1 MRIARH
7 GERGITVIE
16 LLVATAVFALFVI
29 IVDAV
34 FFTANRSSKKAELA
48 ADVQQNAR
56 IAVERLTR
64 EIRESG
70 STVPSLIRV
79 NNAIPGHSAIV
90 FKSARLNADNA
101 VFCLYV
107 RTRTEPLF
115 NVNCFDDFSTDVPE
129 PPYTSPEPIDPR
141 GTYTPIWQRRIIY
154 YVVDTPDGLHT
165 LHRRVDQL
173 GSTGEALPDPATLM
187 SGGDV
192 IANMVESFDVT
203 LTGGEFRIALKVKG
217 SQLVQGVAV
226 PDQEILL
233 PGTVLIRN

>member
-1 MRIARH
+1 MRTVGR

-16 LLVATAVFALFVI
+16 LLVATAVFAMFVI
-29 IVDAV
+29 IIDAV

-79 NNAIPGHSAIV
+79 NNATLGHSAIV

-115 NVNCFDDFSTDVPE
+115 NVNCFDDFSGTDVAE
-129 PPYTSPEPIDPR
+129 PNYGSPPSFPL
-141 GTYTPIWQRRIIY
+141 GSYTPIWQRRIAY
-154 YVVDTPDGLHT
+154 YLVDTPDGLHT

-173 GSTGEALPDPATLM
+173 GSTGDALPDPATLM
-187 SGGDV
+187 SSGDV
-192 IANMVESFDVT
+192 IASMVESFDVT
-203 LTGGEFRIALKVKG
+203 LTGGEFRITLKVKG

>member
-1 MRIARH
+1 MRIGLH
-7 GERGITVIE
+7 DERGVTVIE
-16 LLVATAVFALFVI
+16 LLVATAIFALFVI

-79 NNAIPGHSAIV
+79 NNATPGHSAIV
-90 FKSARLNADNA
+90 FKSARLRVNNA
-101 VFCLYV
+101 VFCLHV
-107 RTRTEPLF
+107 RTRAEPLF
-115 NVNCFDDFSTDVPE
+115 NEDCFDDFTGTDVAE
-129 PPYTSPEPIDPR
+129 PDYGSPPVFPL
-141 GTYTPIWQRRIIY
+141 GSYTPIWQRRIVY
-154 YVVDTPDGLHT
+154 YLVDTPDGLHT

-173 GSTGEALPDPATLM
+173 GSTDEALPDPGTLM

-192 IANMVESFDVT
+192 MASMVESFDVT
-203 LTGGEFRIALKVKG
+203 LTGGEFRITLKVKG
-217 SQLVQGVAV
+217 SQLVQGVAI